1 MADHVVMMIVQSSA
15 ELERNGITRSV
26 CAHAVRT
33 KRWTRLTHD
42 TYLLAPKAEKVE
54 IWLATLDHLVRRGGA
69 PRGASHRSA
78 AIIHGF
84 DGFTKPGK
92 LARIA
97 ESWPLDVTASMTSS
111 ADRKLIRSRRP
122 IELVSQ
128 NGLCVTTIA
137 QTLADLGRF
146 VSLDH
151 LELAVESALRGPD
164 PTDPYTWNQ
173 KLGAELES
181 LLATDTNSVGRRAL
195 RQVLARRPVGAMP
208 TGSLAETVALQ
219 GFRSHGLG
227 GLLRQPEIQVLDLK
241 GRIRHTFYPDFADLI
256 RGLLIEID
264 GIAAHSG
271 EKLLQRDDR
280 RQNLLQTV
288 FQVIRFR
295 AAVVFDDPLK
305 VGLQTKLVWDALAP
319 AGNPNADAYLQRIRL
334 TQRGCQIRLN
344 L

>member
-1 MADHVVMMIVQSSA
+1 MMIVQSVA
-15 ELERNGITRSV
+15 ELERSGVTRSM

-33 KRWTRLTHD
+33 ERWKRLTHD
-42 TYLLAPKAEKVE
+42 TYLLEPKASEAQ
-54 IWLATLDHLVRRGGA
+54 IWLATLDHVVRRGG
-69 PRGASHRSA
+69 PSKGASHRSA

-84 DGFTKPGK
+84 DGFTKPGEF
-92 LARIA
+92 ARA
-97 ESWPLDVTASMTSS
+97 TESWPIDVAAPMSSS
-111 ADRKLIRSRRP
+111 ASRKLIRTRRP
-122 IELVSQ
+122 FELINHS
-128 NGLCVTTIA
+128 GLCVTTIA
-137 QTLADLGRF
+137 QTLVDLGRF

-173 KLGAELES
+173 HLSAELEK
-181 LLATDTNSVGRRAL
+181 LLATGTNCVGRRAL
-195 RQVLARRPVGAMP
+195 RQVLARRPIGAMP

-227 GLLRQPEIQVLDLK
+227 GLLRQPEIQILDLK

-264 GIAAHSG
+264 GIAGHSG

-280 RQNLLQTV
+280 RQNLLQSAFRV
-288 FQVIRFR
+288 VRYR
-295 AAVVFDDPLK
+295 AAVVLEDPLK
-305 VGLQTKLVWDALAP
+305 VGLQTKLVWDTL
-319 AGNPNADAYLQRIRL
+319 NPEANLNADGYRARIRP
-334 TQRGCQIRLN
+334 TARGCQIRLN

>member
-1 MADHVVMMIVQSSA
+1 MMIVQSSA
-15 ELERNGITRSV
+15 ELQKRGVTRSM

-33 KRWTRLTHD
+33 TRWKRLTHD
-42 TYLLAPKAEKVE
+42 TYLLEPHATEAQ
-54 IWLATLDHLVRRGGA
+54 IWLATLDHLIRRGG
-69 PRGASHRSA
+69 PPKGASHRSA

-84 DGFTKPGK
+84 DGFVNPGEF
-92 LARIA
+92 ARTS
-97 ESWPLDVTASMTSS
+97 ESWPTDVTTPMTTS
-111 ADRKLIRSRRP
+111 AARKLIRTRRP
-122 IELVSQ
+122 FALVNH

-137 QTLADLGRF
+137 QTLVDLGRF

-173 KLGAELES
+173 QLYAELEQ
-181 LLATDTNSVGRRAL
+181 LLAENHNSVGHRAL
-195 RQVLARRPVGAMP
+195 RQVLARRPHGAMP

-227 GLLRQPEIQVLDLK
+227 GLLRQPEVQVLDLK

-256 RGLLIEID
+256 RGLLVEVD
-264 GIAAHSG
+264 GIVGHSG

-280 RQNLLQTV
+280 RQNLLQSV
-288 FQVIRFR
+288 FRVVRFR
-295 AAVVFDDPLK
+295 AAVVLEDPAN
-305 VGLQTKLVWDALAP
+305 VGLQTKRVWDELA
-319 AGNPNADAYLQRIRL
+319 PNADPNIDIYRSRIRL
-334 TQRGCQIRLN
+334 TPRGCQIQLN